1 MSNRVSKSRSTEI
14 LVGGD
19 VGTAHMEEEDVKTA
33 QAKKEQK
40 KEKDKE
46 KGQEALSQT
55 V

>member
-1 MSNRVSKSRSTEI
+1 
-14 LVGGD
+14 
-19 VGTAHMEEEDVKTA
+19 MEEEDVKTA
-33 QAKKEQK
+33 QAKKEQKEQK

>member
-1 MSNRVSKSRSTEI
+1 
-14 LVGGD
+14 
-19 VGTAHMEEEDVKTA
+19 MEEEDVKTA